1 MQQVHK
7 RTDGLLCAGSK
18 KNYFDILDDVV
29 DKYNNTYHNTIKM
42 KPIHVKSMLYW
53 VSMVKKLLELFMKN
67 NCKEQIKKMDA
78 TEIDTPKL
86 AAKLDLASLKAK
98 VDEIDVEK
106 LKTVS
111 VDLSKLSNVVNN
123 DVVKKTLYG
132 KLVDVI
138 NLVKKKIIMQ
148 KL

>member
-7 RTDGLLCAGSK
+7 WTDELLCAGSK

-42 KPIHVKSMLYW
+42 KPINVKFMLYW
-53 VSMVKKLLELFMKN
+53 VSIVKKLLELFMKN
-67 NCKEQIKKMDA
+67 NCKEQIKKKMDA

-132 KLVDVI
+132 KLVA
-138 NLVKKKIIMQ
+138 L
-148 KL
+148 LLH

>member
-1 MQQVHK
+1 
-7 RTDGLLCAGSK
+7 
-18 KNYFDILDDVV
+18 
-29 DKYNNTYHNTIKM
+29 
-42 KPIHVKSMLYW
+42 
-53 VSMVKKLLELFMKN
+53 
-67 NCKEQIKKMDA
+67 MDA

-111 VDLSKLSNVVNN
+111 VDLSKLSNVVNKKKK
-123 DVVKKTLYG
+123 KKTLYG

-138 NLVKKKIIMQ
+138 NLVKKKIMMQ
-148 KL
+148 NL

>member
-1 MQQVHK
+1 MQQVRK
-7 RTDGLLCAGSK
+7 WTDELLCAGSK

-42 KPIHVKSMLYW
+42 KPINVKFMLYW
-53 VSMVKKLLELFMKN
+53 VSIVKKLLELFMKN
-67 NCKEQIKKMDA
+67 NCKEQIKKKMDA

-132 KLVDVI
+132 KLVA
-138 NLVKKKIIMQ
+138 L
-148 KL
+148 LLH

>member
-7 RTDGLLCAGSK
+7 WTDELLCAGSK

-42 KPIHVKSMLYW
+42 KPINVKFMLYW
-53 VSMVKKLLELFMKN
+53 VSIVKKLLELFMKN
-67 NCKEQIKKMDA
+67 NCKEQIKKKMDT

-132 KLVDVI
+132 KLVA
-138 NLVKKKIIMQ
+138 L
-148 KL
+148 LLH